1 MIVECKID
9 DLLELIGT
17 EMSIA
22 KLEETLFLLKA
33 EVEEVKGNQIQIE
46 INPDRQDMLSAEGIA
61 RAVKSFIGINT
72 KPHRYEV
79 VASGKK
85 IVAKR
90 GLAKI
95 RRYISCGIVK
105 GLESHDELIK
115 EYMRLQEALTS
126 THGRN
131 RRNASIGLYVHDDLK
146 FPVKYYAAK
155 PEKIEFVPLGNEE
168 SMRAREILE
177 KHEKGQEF
185 GYIIDKFK
193 KWPLLVDDEDKILSL
208 PPIINS
214 NDLGRITV
222 DTENIFVEVTG
233 THLPTVNQ
241 ALNIM
246 LTSLVERGGT
256 IESVEV
262 HYPDGKSVVTP
273 SLEPTKIRLDLG
285 EVQSLTGL
293 DLTTRQVLEC
303 LRKMGYGGKAIGKE
317 TIEVEIPPYRV
328 DVLHIVDVIE
338 DVAIGYGFD
347 KIQPT
352 MPETMTRGK
361 LLPATRLKNKIRDLL
376 IGAGYQEIL
385 SYILS
390 SPEILNDK
398 MLRDSDLVGTLNPKS
413 RDYSV
418 LRNSLLPILLEFI
431 SQNQHADYPQKVFE
445 IGDIITPDKEKETR
459 SRQVPSVAGVII
471 DSEVNLTNLMNELG
485 FLLRNLGLDE
495 DFSFTRNTN
504 PAFIEGRYA
513 TIEVISESIGYFGQ
527 IAPIVLENFNLSK
540 PVIGFEIEIPTKG
553 TWNPA

>member
-17 EMSIA
+17 KMSLSE
-22 KLEETLFLLKA
+22 LEETLFLLKA
-33 EVEEVKGNQIQIE
+33 EVEDVKGNQIQIE

-61 RAVKSFIGINT
+61 RVIKSFIGINT
-72 KPHRYEV
+72 EPHRYAV
-79 VASGKK
+79 AASGKK
-85 IVAKR
+85 IIVKR
-90 GLAKI
+90 GLARI

-105 GLESHDELIK
+105 GIQSHSELIK

-131 RRNASIGLYVHDDLK
+131 RRNASIGLYVHDDLE
-146 FPVKYYAAK
+146 FPVKYYAEK
-155 PEKIEFVPLGNEE
+155 PEKIEFVPLGNQET
-168 SMRAREILE
+168 MTAPEILR

-185 GYIIDKFK
+185 GYIIEKFK
-193 KWPLLVDDEDKILSL
+193 KWPLLVDDENKILSL

-214 NDLGRITV
+214 NDLGRITEE
-222 DTENIFVEVTG
+222 TENIFVEVTG

-262 HYPDGKSVVTP
+262 HYPDGKRVITP
-273 SLEPTKIRLDLG
+273 SLEPTKMHLGLG
-285 EVQSLTGL
+285 EIHGLIGL

-303 LRKMGYGGKAIGKE
+303 LRKMGYGGKAIGKG
-317 TIEVEIPPYRV
+317 TVEVEIPPYRV
-328 DVLHIVDVIE
+328 DVLHVVDVIE

-361 LLPATRLKNKIRDLL
+361 LLSTTRLKDKIRDLL

-390 SPEILNDK
+390 SPEILNEK
-398 MLRDSDLVGTLNPKS
+398 MLRDRALVRTLNPKS

-418 LRNSLLPILLEFI
+418 LRNSLLPILLDFV
-431 SQNQHADYPQKVFE
+431 SQNQHTDYPQKIFE
-445 IGDIITPDKEKETR
+445 IGDIVIPDKEKETR
-459 SRQVPSVAGVII
+459 TKQVPSVAGVII
-471 DSEVNLTNLMNELG
+471 DSEVNLTILMNELG
-485 FLLRNLGLDE
+485 FLLRNLGLE
-495 DFSFTRNTN
+495 EEFSFTRSTDT
-504 PAFIEGRYA
+504 AFIDGRYA
-513 TIEVISESIGYFGQ
+513 SIEVAGKSVGYFGQ
-527 IAPIVLENFNLSK
+527 IGPLVLKNFNLSK
-540 PVIGFEIEIPTKG
+540 PVIGFEMELASKG
-553 TWNPA
+553 IWDL